1 MDLIFYVIR
10 HGRTDWNANYK
21 LQGRTD
27 IPLNE
32 EGRQMAREAA
42 EGCRQMN
49 FDLCF
54 TSPLKRARET
64 AEILLEGTGI
74 PIVEDDRLKE
84 MSFGIWEG
92 TERLFDHPELPIYKL
107 FKDPDH
113 YEVSEGAESFEELF
127 ARTGEFVREKVLPLV
142 RQGKKVLVVGHG
154 AMNCSI
160 IAQAENIPIARFW
173 ETGIPNCGLKEV
185 VWKSTES

>member
-1 MDLIFYVIR
+1 MDLVFYVIR

-42 EGCRQMN
+42 KTCREMG

-54 TSPLKRARET
+54 TSPRLRAKET

-74 PIVEDDRLKE
+74 PIVEDDRLRE
-84 MSFGIWEG
+84 MSFGIWDG
-92 TERLFDHPELPIYKL
+92 TEHLFDHPELPIYKL
-107 FKDPDH
+107 FKDPEH
-113 YEVSEGAESFEELF
+113 YEVSEGAETFEELF
-127 ARTGEFVREKVLPLV
+127 ARTGAFVREKVLPLV

-160 IAQAENIPIARFW
+160 IAQADHIPIARFW

-185 VWKSTES
+185 VWKEEDL